1 MRIFYKTPNEIE
13 KMYAAGQLV
22 GEILEIL
29 VQHCVPGATTWDLNR
44 LAEAELKKR
53 EGKSA
58 FLGYAYPPYPAVL
71 CTSVNEGVVHG
82 IPRKDKVLR
91 EGDVVGL
98 DFGAFR
104 HGFCGDSA
112 RTVMV
117 GQVSAAARMLVQT
130 TEEALTAGIAQCCEG
145 NRLQDIGWAVQS
157 LVESRGFSVVRQ
169 FVGHGIGRAMHEAP
183 MVPNI
188 GKPNQGLRLQPGLVL
203 AIEPMVNAGG
213 PDVVVLDDE
222 WTVVTKDGS
231 LSAHFE
237 HTVAITQRGPW
248 VLTQVGSVIP

>member
-29 VQHCVPGATTWDLNR
+29 VHHCEPGVTTLDLNR
-44 LAEAELKKR
+44 IAETELKKR

-91 EGDVVGL
+91 EGDIVGL

-117 GQVSAAARMLVQT
+117 GNVGNDARQLVQT
-130 TEEALTAGIAQCCEG
+130 TEEALVAGIAQCQVG

-157 LVESRGFSVVRQ
+157 LAESRGFSVVRQ

-183 MVPNI
+183 MVPNV

-237 HTVAITQRGPW
+237 HTVAITERGPW
-248 VLTQVGSVIP
+248 VLTQVGSVIQ

>member
-29 VQHCVPGATTWDLNR
+29 VHHCEPGVTTWDLNR
-44 LAEAELKKR
+44 IAETELKKR

-91 EGDVVGL
+91 EGDIVGL

-117 GQVSAAARMLVQT
+117 GNVGNDARQLVQT
-130 TEEALTAGIAQCCEG
+130 TEEALVAGIAQCQVG

-157 LVESRGFSVVRQ
+157 LAESRGFSVVRQ

-183 MVPNI
+183 MVPNV

-237 HTVAITQRGPW
+237 HTVAITERGPW
-248 VLTQVGSVIP
+248 VLTQVGSVIQ